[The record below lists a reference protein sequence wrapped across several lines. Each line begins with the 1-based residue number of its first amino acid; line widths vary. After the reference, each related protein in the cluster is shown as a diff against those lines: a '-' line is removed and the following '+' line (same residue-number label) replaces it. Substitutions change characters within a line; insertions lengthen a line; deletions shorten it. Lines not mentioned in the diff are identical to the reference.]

1 MKMAQHAKVN
11 EGPAC
16 IFVATLTA
24 GGAERVA
31 SVLANF
37 WSEKQKVTLITYFDE
52 PCFYPLDPRVN
63 LVCLGMKAHR
73 GQLGRAWDVIRAVFR
88 MRRLVMRLR
97 PMFVL
102 SFMNKYNAFCL
113 ASLRGVGIPIIVS
126 ERNSPVRELPRI
138 RVFARDLLYPSA
150 AGLICQTEEGLDFMK
165 TRTRLRETIVIPNPV
180 SPFIERRERVPEQI
194 VLAVG
199 RLMPS
204 KGFDQLLRAFAG
216 MKARNWR
223 LIVCGEGPMR
233 AKLEQEAS
241 LLGITDRVEFPGLIS
256 DLRPYY
262 RRAGIFAFPS
272 LHEGFPNALAEAMVS
287 GLPCVSYDCP
297 TGPSD
302 IIVDGEN
309 GLLLPLGDEA
319 ALSAVLDQLAA
330 NRDFAERLGARA
342 AQLREQM
349 DSRHIAGKF
358 LTFCKVAAHCGEDT

>member
-1 MKMAQHAKVN
+1 MKMTQHIKID
-11 EGPAC
+11 EGSPC

-31 SVLANF
+31 SIVASI
-37 WSEKQKVTLITYFDE
+37 WSETQKVTLITYFDE
-52 PCFYPLDPRVN
+52 PCFYPVDPRVN
-63 LVCLGMKAHR
+63 LMCLGLQARR
-73 GQLGRAWDVIRAVFR
+73 GQIGRALDVIRAMFR
-88 MRRLVMRLR
+88 MRRLVTRLR
-97 PMFVL
+97 PKFVL

-113 ASLRGVGIPIIVS
+113 ASLRGTAIPVIAS

-138 RVFARDLLYPSA
+138 RVFARDMLYPSA

-165 TRTRLRETIVIPNPV
+165 ARTPLRETIVIPNPV
-180 SPFIERRERVPEQI
+180 SPFIKPGERDAEEI

-216 MKARNWR
+216 MESRNWR
-223 LIVCGEGPMR
+223 LIICGEGPMR
-233 AKLEQEAS
+233 AKLEQEALS
-241 LLGITDRVEFPGLIS
+241 LGVSERVEFPGLVR

-309 GLLLPLGDEA
+309 GLLLPLGDET
-319 ALSAVLDQLAA
+319 ALSTALDRLATD
-330 NRDFAERLGARA
+330 RGFAEQLGARA
-342 AQLREQM
+342 AELRERM
-349 DSRHIAGKF
+349 DPRHIAGTF
-358 LTFCKVAAHCGEDT
+358 LAFCDMAARRRESA